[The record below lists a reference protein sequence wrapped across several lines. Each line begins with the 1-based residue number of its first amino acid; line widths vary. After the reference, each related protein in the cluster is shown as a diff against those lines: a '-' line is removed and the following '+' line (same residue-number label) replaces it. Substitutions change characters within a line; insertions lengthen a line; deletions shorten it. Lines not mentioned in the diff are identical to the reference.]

1 MFAWQRAEFSGV
13 AHLELPGRQPS
24 NPWLQAFQWIQ
35 ANTPVNAYFA
45 LDPHYLEA
53 PGEDFHCFRA
63 LAERSQLADAVKDT
77 TVVTQVPE
85 LGPAW
90 ASQVAAQEGWRNFKL
105 ADFERLKATFGV
117 DWVLV
122 AYPQP
127 NGLALPLAQRCAGR
141 LPDSLIL
148 RKAWRKQ
155 GYAGTG
161 LHPREWVSQH
171 SPARIADMLNL
182 TQRLILGCVLLGCL
196 TAGLV
201 FAARR
206 ALGASGQLPLAC
218 AFGLAAVLVAAVTII
233 FVLRPIQSLARDAHR
248 IAQGNLEHRV
258 DWSSRDSFG
267 VLASEL
273 SRIAVRLRELRDTEA
288 GRRQMEFQLSDAVL
302 QSIFEPIIVT
312 DGKGHVLKVNQAA
325 AELLGEAAGD
335 RMALTNTPGGEK
347 ILSAIRDAVS
357 MQKAVAAEDEAA
369 MLPMRIGQQERSYR
383 LRTTPMRDSEGRLL
397 GAVTTLEDVTSLQDI
412 DRFKTQFIAVAS
424 RKLHDPLL
432 QLRRGL
438 YALTQ
443 GFSGEMTALQNE
455 LVTAASNDA
464 EKLDDLMSDLI
475 EVAEL
480 DTGKREMKLERLRP
494 LQALIEARDR
504 FCDEAAKETYP
515 RGREGLR
522 RSGHGARRPPRP
534 AFHSRQP
541 AVECPALSR
550 PRTARF
556 FWPRRRSRTLC
567 NSACA
572 TPGAASRP
580 SA

>member
-1 MFAWQRAEFSGV
+1 
-13 AHLELPGRQPS
+13 
-24 NPWLQAFQWIQ
+24 
-35 ANTPVNAYFA
+35 
-45 LDPHYLEA
+45 
-53 PGEDFHCFRA
+53 
-63 LAERSQLADAVKDT
+63 
-77 TVVTQVPE
+77 
-85 LGPAW
+85 
-90 ASQVAAQEGWRNFKL
+90 
-105 ADFERLKATFGV
+105 
-117 DWVLV
+117 
-122 AYPQP
+122 
-127 NGLALPLAQRCAGR
+127 
-141 LPDSLIL
+141 
-148 RKAWRKQ
+148 
-155 GYAGTG
+155 
-161 LHPREWVSQH
+161 
-171 SPARIADMLNL
+171 MLNL

-206 ALGASGQLPLAC
+206 ALAASGQLPLAC

-267 VLASEL
+267 ALASEL
-273 SRIAVRLRELRDTEA
+273 NRIAVRLRELRDTEA

-325 AELLGEAAGD
+325 SELLGEAAGD
-335 RMALTNTPGGEK
+335 RMALANTPGGEK
-347 ILSAIRDAVS
+347 ILSAIRDVVS

-412 DRFKTQFIAVAS
+412 DRFKTQFISVAS

-480 DTGKREMKLERLRP
+480 DTGKREMKLEGIRP
-494 LQALIEARDR
+494 LPALIEARDR
-504 FCDEAAKETYP
+504 FCDEAQKKHIRVDVKAYADLAMVRADHRALRSILENLLSNALRFTPEDGEILLAAEEIKNFVQFSVRDTG
-515 RGREGLR
+515 RGIEAERLGSIFDRFNPFSDRGTGLGLALVR
-522 RSGHGARRPPRP
+522 RLVESLGGQIAVESRLGHGSTFRFTLPVAAAEEVRHP
-534 AFHSRQP
+534 
-541 AVECPALSR
+541 VEV
-550 PRTARF
+550 
-556 FWPRRRSRTLC
+556 
-567 NSACA
+567 
-572 TPGAASRP
+572 G
-580 SA
+580 